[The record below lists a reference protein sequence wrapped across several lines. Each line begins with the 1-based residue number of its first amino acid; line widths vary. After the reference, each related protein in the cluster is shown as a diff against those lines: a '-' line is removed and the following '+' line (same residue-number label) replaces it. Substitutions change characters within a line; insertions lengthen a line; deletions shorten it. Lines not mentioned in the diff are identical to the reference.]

1 MFSGPGE
8 SCSRCWESGALLIN
22 PSKSGPGQVVVGTLV
37 IILISMLMLFSDDHS
52 GDDDFEKMYIIRI

>member
-1 MFSGPGE
+1 M
-8 SCSRCWESGALLIN
+8 I
-22 PSKSGPGQVVVGTLV
+22 GTLV